1 MQAHGVILEGTRE
14 VADTTQCVHCGGHF
28 VMVKGSGVTRG
39 FCMCCGGITC
49 GKRECS
55 TRCVPLEAQLEHLE
69 GKRNRWSTD

>member
-14 VADTTQCVHCGGHF
+14 VADTRQCPHCGMHF

-39 FCMCCGGITC
+39 FCMRCGGITC

-69 GKRNRWSTD
+69 GNRNRWS